1 MARTDLASMTDFP
14 VSTVVQGGASGSSC
28 LAVVVP
34 VFNEAAT
41 VAEVANQRV
50 HGTTHQQVLLR
61 WDEDQFAMQPLNGRR
76 PYPYVDD
83 EQRKVARDAYVSWE
97 GSRYSVPWR
106 FAGKEVW
113 VRDQGTDIEILHGA
127 GRIAVHA
134 QAVRRH
140 QIVTQH
146 EHHEGIPAVNRQA
159 GKTLIHIQ
167 QSAPEGER
175 RPLAAY
181 EDLIEGGSR

>member
-1 MARTDLASMTDFP
+1 VKYVRRNFLCGLLGREPANLEDLNAE
-14 VSTVVQGGASGSSC
+14 
-28 LAVVVP
+28 LRRWI
-34 VFNEAAT
+34 
-41 VAEVANQRV
+41 AEVANQRV

-146 EHHEGIPAVNRQA
+146 EHHEGIPAVNRQS

-167 QSAPEGER
+167 QSAPEVER

>member
-1 MARTDLASMTDFP
+1 MRVVRGFTPRLCRAYRPQTKGKIESGVKYVRRNFLCGLLGREPANLEDLNAE
-14 VSTVVQGGASGSSC
+14 
-28 LAVVVP
+28 LRRWI
-34 VFNEAAT
+34 
-41 VAEVANQRV
+41 AEVANQRV

-127 GRIAVHA
+127 ERIAVHA
-134 QAVRRH
+134 QQGAELLIGRCRRH
-140 QIVTQH
+140 H
-146 EHHEGIPAVNRQA
+146 SAAVAHCDRETPQLSLFA
-159 GKTLIHIQ
+159 VFG
-167 QSAPEGER
+167 
-175 RPLAAY
+175 
-181 EDLIEGGSR
+181 D